1 MKILIKDNN
10 GKVVIE
16 REITQG
22 DVTFKLSVKEGYYS
36 LIQSRDQDDLDSI
49 SAYH

>member
-1 MKILIKDNN
+1 MKIVIKDRDGN
-10 GKVVIE
+10 VVME

-22 DVTFKLSVKEGYYS
+22 DITFKLSVKEGCYS
-36 LIQSRDQDDLDSI
+36 LVRSREEDDLDSI